1 MRDNPISQTTAWL
14 SPTTEPR
21 GCPTP
26 GACSAVEE
34 IVRLRALVT
43 ELADDLEAEINARY
57 PEAWREYPS
66 EQRRYER
73 DMEPVRRARA
83 TTSRSPS

>member
-1 MRDNPISQTTAWL
+1 MSDNPVSL
-14 SPTTEPR
+14 RTEPR
-21 GCPTP
+21 GCPIQP
-26 GACSAVEE
+26 DCCADRA
-34 IVRLRALVT
+34 RLRALVT

>member
-1 MRDNPISQTTAWL
+1 MSKPI
-14 SPTTEPR
+14 PVTTEPR

-34 IVRLRALVT
+34 IERLRALVT
-43 ELADDLEAEINARY
+43 ELADDLEAKIKARY

-73 DMEPVRRARA
+73 DMELVRRARA
-83 TTSRSPS
+83 AVGAGVTPEELER